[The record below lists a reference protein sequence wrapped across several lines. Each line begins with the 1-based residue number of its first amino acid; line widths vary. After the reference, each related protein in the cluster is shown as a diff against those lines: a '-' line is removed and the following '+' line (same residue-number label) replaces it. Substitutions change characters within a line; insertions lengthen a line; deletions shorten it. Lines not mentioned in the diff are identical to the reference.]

1 VANET
6 VVVLA
11 TETPSFRDG
20 GDFLLC
26 DITSGGRVWSFGILW
41 ADTERAM
48 HFCGEVLDQHRA
60 KARNVKAFKRA
71 GNGSPLPHG

>member
-26 DITSGGRVWSFGILW
+26 DITSGGRVWTYGIPW
-41 ADTERAM
+41 CSTEIAM
-48 HFCGEVLDQHRA
+48 RRCGEVLDAHRA
-60 KARNVKAFKRA
+60 KARGVVEQIKRK
-71 GNGSPLPHG
+71 GPSQHR